1 MKKIVPVILVSVLLG
16 ACGFL
21 PVPNAST
28 AVVESQTPAPTE
40 TFTALPTDT
49 AVPASATFTS
59 TPDVFPP
66 TFTFTAV
73 PTQNLTITAAFSTI
87 GAATN
92 TPSPA
97 SFPST
102 ITASPTNGVMTY
114 GTLPPAVPSSEVIL
128 RNRSQAEAY
137 ISLQNQAPNG
147 AIIEYPVS
155 GQESFRAPLGKYIYV
170 AWVGGNKM
178 VGSFDIGR
186 GETVTITIFKDR
198 IEIQK

>member
-21 PVPNAST
+21 PVPNAPT
-28 AVVESQTPAPTE
+28 AVVGSPTTVPTE
-40 TFTALPTDT
+40 TYTALPTDT
-49 AVPASATFTS
+49 AVPATGTFTS

-73 PTQNLTITAAFSTI
+73 PTENLTTTAAFATI
-87 GAATN
+87 GAVTD

-102 ITASPTNGVMTY
+102 ITASPTNGVMTF

-128 RNRSQAEAY
+128 KNRSGAEAY
-137 ISLQNQAPNG
+137 ISLQNQAKNG
-147 AIIEYPVS
+147 AILEYPVN
-155 GQESFRAPLGKYIYV
+155 GQVSTRIPLGDYIYV

-186 GETVTITIFKDR
+186 GETVTIVLFMDR
-198 IEIQK
+198 VNIQK